1 MPHLPPAVHPKS
13 AFTLLE
19 LLVVITIIAI
29 LAGITLAISGGANQK
44 AAMDK
49 TRAEVLAIANA
60 LEQYKIAND
69 TYPAPGADNSV
80 PFATDGQSIRP
91 FYSAANFQ
99 TNSSGQLEDPY
110 GNAYVYQIP
119 GSRNPASFDV
129 WSKGKNGITDSA
141 TSNSNDDIGNW

>member
-1 MPHLPPAVHPKS
+1 MIFLPPADHHKS
-13 AFTLLE
+13 AFTLIE
-19 LLVVITIIAI
+19 LLIVITIIGI
-29 LAGITLAISGGANQK
+29 LVGITLAISGGANQK
-44 AAMDK
+44 AASDK
-49 TRAEVLAIANA
+49 IRAEVLAIANA

-69 TYPAPGADNSV
+69 AYPSPGADSSV
-80 PFATDGQSIRP
+80 PFAASGESIRP

-110 GNAYVYQIP
+110 GNAYLYQIP

-141 TSNSNDDIGNW
+141 TSNSSDDIGNW